1 MQEEASSD
9 SLVLFLL
16 LGASNLARGYS
27 MLTQHLSRCRE
38 KTEFLNALGPGRG
51 FCARGGMF
59 NFTYSPI
66 LTSRVIES
74 AEKKSKHAFHT
85 AVLITDIGNDL
96 MYGVSAKTL
105 ITSLDSIIDRMLGW
119 NANIFLTSIHV
130 NLKKD
135 VSPTTFLLLRLLFYP
150 GSKVTFEEADLLV
163 TKVNRYLEE
172 KSRINER
179 VHLIKGMETFA
190 GLDKIHFSIL
200 KAHLAW
206 SKVANEIFKVIDLS
220 SKKKL
225 GFSDSVKSIV
235 DNLIRLTFSD
245 IFRLKKKGREF
256 F

>member
-1 MQEEASSD
+1 MQEETSSD

-27 MLTQHLSRCRE
+27 MLTQHLSQCRE

-51 FCARGGMF
+51 FCSRGGMF

-135 VSPTTFLLLRLLFYP
+135 VAPTTFLLLRFLFYP
-150 GSKVTFEEADLLV
+150 GSKITFEEAGLYV

-179 VHLIKGMETFA
+179 VHLITGMETFV
-190 GLDKIHFSIL
+190 GLDKIHFSLL
-200 KAHLAW
+200 KAHSAW
-206 SKVANEIFKVIDLS
+206 SKVANEIFQVINIS
-220 SKKKL
+220 SQKKI
-225 GFSDSVKSIV
+225 GFSDGVKSV
-235 DNLIRLTFSD
+235 ADNLMRLTFSD

>member
-1 MQEEASSD
+1 MQEETSSD

-27 MLTQHLSRCRE
+27 MLTQHLSECRE

-59 NFTYSPI
+59 NLTYSPI
-66 LTSRVIES
+66 LASRVIES
-74 AEKKSKHAFHT
+74 AEKKSKHAFRT

-96 MYGVSAKTL
+96 MYGVSAETL
-105 ITSLDSIIDRMLGW
+105 IASLNAVIDRMHKW

-135 VSPTTFLLLRLLFYP
+135 VGPITFFLLRFLFYP
-150 GSKVTFEEADLLV
+150 GSKVTFEKVNLFV

-172 KSRINER
+172 KARINER
-179 VHLIKGMETFA
+179 VHLITGMETFA

-200 KAHLAW
+200 KAHSAW
-206 SKVANEIFKVIDLS
+206 SKVANEIFKVINIS
-220 SKKKL
+220 PQKKL
-225 GFSDSVKSIV
+225 GFSDGIKSVV
-235 DNLIRLTFSD
+235 ENLMRLTFSD
-245 IFRLKKKGREF
+245 FFRLKKKGREF